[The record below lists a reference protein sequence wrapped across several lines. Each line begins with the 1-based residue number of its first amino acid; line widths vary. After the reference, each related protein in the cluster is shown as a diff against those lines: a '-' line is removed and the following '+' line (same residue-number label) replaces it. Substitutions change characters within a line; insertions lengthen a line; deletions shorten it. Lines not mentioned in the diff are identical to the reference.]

1 MNMRVE
7 ILIGIKIRN
16 VIINWGWVIDYT
28 RSNMGVVDFGILLW
42 LIIRLDLFE
51 LEVQQMEKTQVLEY
65 ILVGFRQVDF

>member
-1 MNMRVE
+1 MRVE

-16 VIINWGWVIDYT
+16 VIINWGVVIDYT

>member
-1 MNMRVE
+1 MRVG

>member
-1 MNMRVE
+1 MRVG

-16 VIINWGWVIDYT
+16 MIINWGWVIDYT

-42 LIIRLDLFE
+42 LIIWLDLFE

>member
-1 MNMRVE
+1 
-7 ILIGIKIRN
+7 
-16 VIINWGWVIDYT
+16 
-28 RSNMGVVDFGILLW
+28 MGVVDFGILLW

>member
-1 MNMRVE
+1 MRVE

-16 VIINWGWVIDYT
+16 VIINWGWVIEYT
-28 RSNMGVVDFGILLW
+28 RRNMGVVDFGILLW